1 MTDMRTE
8 MQYRRYAN
16 TGLGEWVPEI
26 GAGLSHTP
34 DRQAAP
40 GQSIAAVDSAG
51 PSGFA
56 DPVVSADPADPAA
69 AAGPVDA
76 AESPDGQGP
85 QPLDRIDIVRPVKA
99 PPRQGWR
106 KLVHGATGGKV
117 NPGQSRREQQRA
129 RVAEAIRTP
138 LRGDYRIAV
147 MSLKGGVGKTTTT
160 VALGSVL
167 AQTRGDRV
175 IAIDANP
182 DFGTLAQRVAAPGPA
197 TIRDL
202 LGAEDTTR
210 YPQIKAFTTQGA
222 SRLEVIGSERDPA
235 VSEAFSE
242 DDYRRAVDILQ
253 HHYNLILTDCGTG
266 LMHSAM
272 AGVLDLANTLVLVSS
287 PALDGAQSASATL
300 DWLELHGY
308 GRLAANSVVVVTAPS
323 SPKAAVNMD
332 SVISHFAARTR
343 AVHVVPYDP
352 HLAEGAVVDLER
364 LRPNTLRAYR
374 NLAATIAVDFGQWH
388 KHAR

>member
-1 MTDMRTE
+1 MTE
-8 MQYRRYAN
+8 MQTELHRRYAS
-16 TGLGEWVPEI
+16 TGLGEWVPEVGVGLHR
-26 GAGLSHTP
+26 GATEHLEAHNPGNAKPEAAQDSECAPPPPLP
-34 DRQAAP
+34 PQQPQQIRQR
-40 GQSIAAVDSAG
+40 
-51 PSGFA
+51 
-56 DPVVSADPADPAA
+56 
-69 AAGPVDA
+69 
-76 AESPDGQGP
+76 
-85 QPLDRIDIVRPVKA
+85 PLDNVDIARPVKA
-99 PPRQGWR
+99 PPKQGWR
-106 KLVHGATGGKV
+106 KFVHGATGGKI
-117 NPGQSRREQQRA
+117 NPGQSRREEERA
-129 RVAEAIRTP
+129 RVTEAIRTP

-160 VALGSVL
+160 VGLGSVL
-167 AQTRGDRV
+167 AQVRGDRV

-202 LGAEDTTR
+202 LAAEDTAR
-210 YPQIKAFTTQGA
+210 YAQIKAFTTQGA

-242 DDYRRAVDILQ
+242 ADYRRAVDILQ

-287 PALDGAQSASATL
+287 PALDGAQSALATL

-308 GRLAANSVVVVTAPS
+308 GRLAANAVVVISAPAS
-323 SPKAAVNMD
+323 AKAAVDME
-332 SVISHFAARTR
+332 SLISHFAARTR

-352 HLAEGAVVDLER
+352 HLAEGAVVDIDR

-374 NLAATIAVDFGQWH
+374 NLAATIAVDFGEWH

>member
-1 MTDMRTE
+1 
-8 MQYRRYAN
+8 MQAELHRRYAS
-16 TGLGEWVPEI
+16 TGLGEWVPEMGVGLHR
-26 GAGLSHTP
+26 GATEHLEAHNPGNAKPEAAQDPECAPPPSLP
-34 DRQAAP
+34 PQQPQQIRQR
-40 GQSIAAVDSAG
+40 
-51 PSGFA
+51 
-56 DPVVSADPADPAA
+56 
-69 AAGPVDA
+69 
-76 AESPDGQGP
+76 
-85 QPLDRIDIVRPVKA
+85 PLDNVDIARPVKA
-99 PPRQGWR
+99 PPKQGWR
-106 KLVHGATGGKV
+106 KFVHGATGGKII
-117 NPGQSRREQQRA
+117 PGQSRREEKRA
-129 RVAEAIRTP
+129 RVTEAIRTP

-160 VALGSVL
+160 VGLGSVL
-167 AQTRGDRV
+167 AQVRGDRV

-202 LGAEDTTR
+202 LAAEDTAR
-210 YPQIKAFTTQGA
+210 YAQIKAFTTQGA

-242 DDYRRAVDILQ
+242 ADYRRAVDILQ

-287 PALDGAQSASATL
+287 PALDGAQSALATL

-308 GRLAANSVVVVTAPS
+308 GRLAANAVVVISAPAS
-323 SPKAAVNMD
+323 AKAAVDME
-332 SVISHFAARTR
+332 SLISHFAARTR

-352 HLAEGAVVDLER
+352 HLAEGAVVDIDR

-374 NLAATIAVDFGQWH
+374 NLAATIAVDFGEWH
-388 KHAR
+388 RHAR

>member
-16 TGLGEWVPEI
+16 TGLGEWVPEM
-26 GAGLSHTP
+26 GVGLHRTP
-34 DRQAAP
+34 DGPPPEIEHETMPAAP
-40 GQSIAAVDSAG
+40 AEPVQPAEQVHAPSQIEYEPQTGQS
-51 PSGFA
+51 
-56 DPVVSADPADPAA
+56 
-69 AAGPVDA
+69 
-76 AESPDGQGP
+76 QP
-85 QPLDRIDIVRPVKA
+85 QPLDHVDIARPVKA

-106 KLVHGATGGKV
+106 KLVHGATGGKI
-117 NPGQSRREQQRA
+117 NPGQSRREEQRA
-129 RVAEAIRTP
+129 RVTDAIRTP

-160 VALGSVL
+160 VGLGSVL

-182 DFGTLAQRVAAPGPA
+182 DFGTLAQRVAEPGPA

-202 LGAEDTTR
+202 LAADDTTR
-210 YPQIKAFTTQGA
+210 YAQIKAYTTQGA

-242 DDYRRAVDILQ
+242 ADYRRAVDILQ

-308 GRLAANSVVVVTAPS
+308 GRLASNAVVVISAPS
-323 SPKAAVNMD
+323 SPKAAVDMD
-332 SVISHFAARTR
+332 SLIAHFAARTR

-352 HLAEGAVVDLER
+352 HLAEGAVVDVER

-374 NLAATIAVDFGQWH
+374 NLAATIAVDFGEWH